1 MRISLKIPA
10 LIFCLAGV
18 LYSNA
23 RGQEICLTKEES
35 ANVIARLDNMQPPA
49 NAKDL
54 GQELV
59 KMREMREQ
67 LEAKLLNNLSDPQ
80 AILREREQLGRKQ
93 LLRLCQMTKENGLLT
108 RKMLKAEK
116 EQLDPFL
123 PDPFEAE
130 FFVISNNRSI
140 DLQLQLLQVL
150 AAAANK
156 NLVPKNY
163 LAPIVDNIRV
173 VKGLPQIFGTQAKVR
188 DNVLYIFPLLN
199 ESKLAEWRK
208 AYNLEPMAMFIREL
222 EDRYIMPVLKMSRP
236 PISAGAQQKT
246 ANDETSILGV
256 NNDEDE
262 VLEIDTKLVNINVQ
276 VLNQDLT
283 NADALALKQDDFAVY
298 ENGKEQKIS
307 FFSSTDKPFDLV
319 LLLDFSGSTASKKD
333 LIRKAAQRFIE
344 LARPADRIAIVA
356 FTNEMRIV
364 SDLSNDRAALIAS
377 IKDLKMNGGSR
388 IWDAL
393 KYTYKNIISKESQG
407 RRSAIVFMT
416 DGEDGSLNTTYAD
429 LMEIVR
435 QGETTIFSVYLDTS
449 YYQLPKR
456 AQMSEK
462 SMSMLAQ
469 ESGGK
474 IYSVQKLKDLTGV
487 YEQVVNDL
495 SRVYSISY
503 EPSDEK
509 RDGGWRELQVKIR
522 NRPSLVA
529 RSRPGYYAN

>member
-1 MRISLKIPA
+1 MRISLKISA

-18 LYSNA
+18 FYSNA
-23 RGQEICLTKEES
+23 RGQEVCLTKEES
-35 ANVIARLDNMQPPA
+35 ANVIARFDTLPPPA
-49 NAKDL
+49 NAKEL

-59 KMREMREQ
+59 KMRETREQ
-67 LEAKLLNNLSDPQ
+67 LEAKLLNNLKDPQ
-80 AILREREQLGRKQ
+80 AILRERDQLGKQQ
-93 LLRLCQMTKENGLLT
+93 LLRLCQMTKEHGLLT
-108 RKMLKAEK
+108 RKMLQAEK
-116 EQLDPFL
+116 EQLDPFQ

-130 FFVISNNRSI
+130 FFIISNNRAA
-140 DLQLQLLQVL
+140 DLQLQLLEVL

-188 DNVLYIFPLLN
+188 NNILYIYPLLN
-199 ESKLAEWRK
+199 ENKLAEWRK
-208 AYNLEPMAMFIREL
+208 SYNLEPMAAFIREL
-222 EDRYIMPVLKMSRP
+222 EDRYVMPVLKMSRP
-236 PISAGAQQKT
+236 AISAGAKQKS
-246 ANDETSILGV
+246 ANDETAILGV

-262 VLEIDTKLVNINVQ
+262 VLEINTKLVNINVQ
-276 VLNQDLT
+276 ILNQDLT
-283 NADALALKQDDFAVY
+283 NADALTLKQDDFAVY
-298 ENGKEQKIS
+298 ENGKEQKIG
-307 FFSSTDKPFDLV
+307 FFSNTEQPFDLI

-344 LARPADRIAIVA
+344 LARPNDRIAIVA

-364 SDLSNDRAALIAS
+364 SDLSSDRAALTAS

-393 KYTYKNIISKESQG
+393 KYTYKNIIEKQSQG

-416 DGEDGSLNTTYAD
+416 DGLDGSLNTTYAD

-435 QGETTIFSVYLDTS
+435 QGETTIFPVYLDPS
-449 YYQLPKR
+449 YYQLPKK
-456 AQMSEK
+456 AQMAEK

-474 IYSVQKLKDLTGV
+474 IYPVQKLKDLTGI
-487 YEQVVNDL
+487 YEQVVKDL

-509 RDGGWRELQVKIR
+509 RDGAWRELEVKIK
-522 NRPSLVA
+522 NRPNLVV
-529 RSRPGYYAN
+529 RSAKTG